1 MNGLMLHCGGKSASL
16 GELDLIA
23 MPQATETYQPVSH
36 YLLARKA
43 LTITQDLLKGYV
55 LNSESYGLAREGSQ
69 MFGVLQFKG
78 ENPEMGISIGFR
90 NAYDKSMVVG
100 FAAGGSVFVCDNLTI
115 SGDIVV
121 MRKHTKNVWADL
133 EEKMIITCYNAVHT
147 FKQLTFDAEQFK
159 TIEMTTDQ
167 GFGHLGVLCG
177 HDVIGPRQFV
187 AARNEWIK
195 PRHEAFQ
202 PRNGWSLYN
211 AVTEVLK
218 SSPPQEVMERHV
230 ELHDYFK
237 AVTAPQLALPM
248 PAYRSE
254 TGDVVLFG

>member
-100 FAAGGSVFVCDNLTI
+100 FAAGGSVFVCDNLAI

-147 FKQLTFDAEQFK
+147 FKQLSSDAEQ
-159 TIEMTTDQ
+159 
-167 GFGHLGVLCG
+167 LRL
-177 HDVIGPRQFV
+177 
-187 AARNEWIK
+187 
-195 PRHEAFQ
+195 
-202 PRNGWSLYN
+202 
-211 AVTEVLK
+211 LK
-218 SSPPQEVMERHV
+218 
-230 ELHDYFK
+230 
-237 AVTAPQLALPM
+237 
-248 PAYRSE
+248 
-254 TGDVVLFG
+254 